1 MFMSDI
7 TTKFIFVFD
16 CLQDMELF
24 EQSSRFIHSNYSDY
38 SLYMLCPLPAE
49 YTAIDYMAHLKYKY
63 VKQFSMGYS
72 YFIIDELK
80 VDAKISGPNGR
91 VVKVKIKRRNEKD
104 IPTQFILL
112 IDSLHDRK
120 VLEGSQFISSA
131 LCYYDHNPENPNGLC
146 FVDTLPDNFNSLD
159 YMDYI
164 KKNFSEYLV
173 DFNFK
178 IEDFSYSPNR
188 RIVKVK
194 VKRKETLEKYKD
206 VKVILELP
214 DGKAAIE
221 FEGIGKKEIQ
231 YFNNDV
237 RLYSYWFI
245 LRALEGE
252 GKGAIYARL
261 YKIFG
266 DLIKEKYY
274 LKNTEII
281 YGGYE
286 TYRFEF
292 ERRNEMRRNEI
303 KNMFDNVPI
312 YAEND
317 DAWNTYKKPEITLR
331 DFYLEPSDGP
341 YPYVQMKFNISPG
354 VITEDSQFAI
364 RRYLTDIP
372 KTSYR
377 YPFKDILN
385 GGYMKK
391 APLNFKLYSG
401 VERASQRYKTICV
414 WEDGEKTTIYCDK
427 PVNGGPVARAFAWC
441 YVKRTFRTVSH
452 FKKHVDKRT
461 TKIGGVIYFEG
472 NCLQDDYAQASVGQD
487 WIRYDIYDAA
497 ALAITAKR
505 YGGLKNL
512 NENYI
517 QKALKIDADLMATE
531 DGFEEVLDDTKKKKS
546 KKTNK

>member
-1 MFMSDI
+1 MNDI
-7 TTKFIFVFD
+7 ATKFIFVFD
-16 CLQDMELF
+16 CYPDMDIFYRMGEF
-24 EQSSRFIHSNYSDY
+24 VRTDYSDFA
-38 SLYMLCPLPAE
+38 LYFMAPLPAD
-49 YTAIDYMAHLKYKY
+49 YTALDYMDYLNRKYAKY
-63 VKQFSMGYS
+63 LNMSYS
-72 YFIIDELK
+72 DFKIDELK
-80 VDAKISGPNGR
+80 VAARTSCIR
-91 VVKVKIKRRNEKD
+91 EVEVQI
-104 IPTQFILL
+104 
-112 IDSLHDRK
+112 
-120 VLEGSQFISSA
+120 
-131 LCYYDHNPENPNGLC
+131 
-146 FVDTLPDNFNSLD
+146 
-159 YMDYI
+159 
-164 KKNFSEYLV
+164 
-173 DFNFK
+173 
-178 IEDFSYSPNR
+178 
-188 RIVKVK
+188 
-194 VKRKETLEKYKD
+194 KRKETLEKYKD

-214 DGKAAIE
+214 DGKASVE
-221 FEGIGKKEIQ
+221 FWEIGKKEIQ
-231 YFNNDV
+231 HFNNDV
-237 RLYSYWFI
+237 KLYSYWFI
-245 LRALEGE
+245 LRTLEGE

-292 ERRNEMRRNEI
+292 ERRNEM
-303 KNMFDNVPI
+303 KNMFFDNLTEPI
-312 YAEND
+312 FIGND
-317 DAWNTYKKPEITLR
+317 DERNTYKTPEITLR
-331 DFYLEPSDGP
+331 YFHLESSDRTQP
-341 YPYVQMKFNISPG
+341 CISMTFNISPG
-354 VITEDSQFAI
+354 VITEDTQFSI
-364 RRYLTDIP
+364 KQYLDNNAVYGIP

-377 YPFKDILN
+377 YPFKETLN

-391 APLNFKLYSG
+391 APLTFKLYSG
-401 VERASQRYKTICV
+401 VERSTQRYKTICH
-414 WEDGEKTTIYCDK
+414 WEDGEKTIIYCDK

-487 WIRYDIYDAA
+487 WILYDIYDAA

-517 QKALKIDADLMATE
+517 QKALDIDADLRATE
-531 DGFEEVLDDTKKKKS
+531 DGFEAVSKMAEKTKEALNGLSEVLDDTKKKKS